1 VSNIPIAISSIVIA
15 MQMIIT
21 YCKKLKYKRKIV
33 LVTNGTGSMSN
44 EGIKSI
50 ISKLQ
55 EDNIE
60 LVIMYVSYPVILHQ
74 G

>member
-1 VSNIPIAISSIVIA
+1 

-44 EGIKSI
+44 EGLKSI
-50 ISKLQ
+50 VSKLQ

-60 LVIMYVSYPVILHQ
+60 LVIMYVADSLSLYQ